1 MAQKNAKVTA
11 VTPNGTWE
19 SKYGLM
25 YKFEVT
31 FDNGDAGQMNGKQPE
46 CKFKVGEQVAYEL
59 SSREY
64 NGNTYYTIKPVT
76 DYQPGGGGGFKKDPA
91 TEKRIVRMNV
101 LQRAVDLVLHE
112 RIEMRNLLA
121 TAEKLEKW
129 VHDTDSKAVN
139 QVEVDKPQAAQQ
151 PAVEQ
156 EEDLP
161 F

>member
-31 FDNGDAGQMNGKQPE
+31 LDNGDAGQMNGKSPD
-46 CKFKVGEQVAYEL
+46 CKWAVGDEVTYDI

-64 NGNTYYTIKPVT
+64 NGNTYHTIKPVT
-76 DYQPGGGGGFKKDPA
+76 DYQPGKGGSYKKDPA

-101 LQRAVDLVLHE
+101 LQRAVDLVLHDRVPMKE
-112 RIEMRNLLA
+112 VLVI
-121 TAEKLEKW
+121 AEKFEAW
-129 VHDTDSKAVN
+129 VHDTDVKKVH
-139 QVEVDKPQAAQQ
+139 EVAEKVD
-151 PAVEQ
+151 
-156 EEDLP
+156 DLP